1 MSNFRKKY
9 GWIVVTILGSAL
21 FALGLSCF
29 LLPNDI
35 STGGI
40 SGLAL
45 VAVEL
50 LGGGSVGSL
59 AGMYLFRHK
68 TQHLKFTLGIPLIL
82 AAQCFVVVLVMAL
95 AAK

>member
-1 MSNFRKKY
+1 MSNFQKKY

-50 LGGGSVGSL
+50 LGGGSV
-59 AGMYLFRHK
+59 
-68 TQHLKFTLGIPLIL
+68 
-82 AAQCFVVVLVMAL
+82 
-95 AAK
+95 

>member
-1 MSNFRKKY
+1 MKNLWKQC
-9 GWIVVTILGSAL
+9 GWIAATILGSAL
-21 FALGLSCF
+21 FAFGFSCF

-59 AGMYLFRHK
+59 SVLINLPLFLSAGL
-68 TQHLKFTLGIPLIL
+68 
-82 AAQCFVVVLVMAL
+82 
-95 AAK
+95 